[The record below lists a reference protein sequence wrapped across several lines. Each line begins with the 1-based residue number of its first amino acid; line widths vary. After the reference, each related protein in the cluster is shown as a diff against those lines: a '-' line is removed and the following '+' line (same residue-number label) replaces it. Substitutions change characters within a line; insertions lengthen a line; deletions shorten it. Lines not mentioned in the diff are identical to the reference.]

1 MKFLNSLLLTQSNLL
16 SFLIVGSL
24 LFTLG
29 CHQSNTSENSFRSI
43 DDIFQSYHTFKQ
55 QINPIEATKAGEKSY
70 NNKIAN
76 YISSDYQDYLKG
88 QYDLYLDTLGTFD
101 ATSVTSSQ
109 WLSIQTMQ
117 WDCSVKRAG
126 LLQPLVTMAS
136 PMYNLPSFELMPLI
150 QVQSLHL
157 YVAQLAA
164 GNSVHPFE
172 TIEDYDQWLQRTTDY
187 LTFLDTCIIKMKLGM
202 SQGIVLPKSLV
213 QKVLPQLEPF
223 ITESI
228 ESHLFYTPIKNMPT
242 YFNSVESDRL
252 ATAYRNMIN
261 EELKPK
267 YRELRAFLKNEY
279 LPKSRSTSGLG
290 SLPGGLETYQY
301 LVRLHTTTDLTIDEI
316 HNKGLTEVD
325 RILSE
330 MEKAK
335 KSMGFNGDIKDFF
348 EFIRNS
354 PEQMPFTQP
363 EQVIQHFDEIKW
375 RVGDSLSALFNLKP
389 KATFEV
395 RRTEAFREAS
405 ASAEYVP
412 GSKDA
417 SRSGIFYVPIP
428 DVTHYNKYAD
438 EALFL
443 HEAIPGHHY
452 QLSLQQENKQLPAF
466 LHPESLG
473 VFVEGWA
480 LYAESLGREL
490 GLYQDPIQ
498 YFGML
503 SMEMHRAIRLV
514 VDTGIHG
521 KGWTRAQAIQYSL
534 DHEAESEASIISEI
548 ERYMATPGQALSY
561 KIGQLKIQEL
571 RSRAKKKLGDKFDI
585 KAFHDQVLNTGSLPL
600 IVLEKKINN
609 WITTQGA
616 GEKS

>member
-1 MKFLNSLLLTQSNLL
+1 MTRSNLL
-16 SFLIVGSL
+16 SSLIIGGL

-29 CHQSNTSENSFRSI
+29 CQKTKQPEKRSRTI
-43 DDIFQSYHTFKQ
+43 DEIFQSYHNFKQ
-55 QINPIEATKAGEKSY
+55 HINPIEATKAGETSY
-70 NNKIAN
+70 NDKIAN
-76 YISSDYQDYLKG
+76 YISSNYRNYLKK
-88 QYDLYLDTLGTFD
+88 QYNLYLDTLNTFD
-101 ATSVTSSQ
+101 STLVTPSQ
-109 WLSIQTMQ
+109 WLSIQTMR
-117 WDCSVKRAG
+117 WDCDIKRAG

-136 PMYNLPSFELMPLI
+136 PIYNLPSFELMPLI

-172 TIEDYDQWLQRTTDY
+172 TIKDYDQWIERMSDY
-187 LTFLDTCIIKMKLGM
+187 FTFLDTCIIKMKLGM

-213 QKVLPQLEPF
+213 QKILPQLDPF
-223 ITESI
+223 ITEPI
-228 ESHLFYTPIKNMPT
+228 KTHLFYTPINNMPHHFNYQESNRLIAT
-242 YFNSVESDRL
+242 YH
-252 ATAYRNMIN
+252 AMID
-261 EELKPK
+261 EQLKPK
-267 YRELRAFLKNEY
+267 YRELKDFLKNEY

-290 SLPGGLETYQY
+290 SLPGGLKTYQY
-301 LVRLHTTTDLTIDEI
+301 LIRLHTTTDLNIDEI
-316 HNKGLTEVD
+316 HEKGLAEVN

-335 KSMGFNGDIKDFF
+335 NSMGFNGDIKEFF

-354 PEQMPFTQP
+354 PEQMPFTEP
-363 EQVIQHFDEIKW
+363 DQVIDHFDEIKLQ
-375 RVGDSLSALFNLKP
+375 VNNSLKTLFNLRP

-395 RRTEAFREAS
+395 RRTEAFREVS

-428 DVTHYNKYAD
+428 DVSRYNKYAD

-452 QLSLQQENKQLPAF
+452 QLSLQQENKQLPEF

-480 LYAESLGREL
+480 LYAESLGLEL

-521 KGWTRAQAIQYSL
+521 KGWSREQAIQYSL
-534 DHEAESEASIISEI
+534 EHEAESKAAIISEI

-571 RSRAKKKLGDKFDI
+571 RSRAKKELGDKFDI
-585 KAFHDQVLNTGSLPL
+585 KAFHDQILNTGSLPL

-609 WITTQGA
+609 WINA
-616 GEKS
+616 HKI

>member
-1 MKFLNSLLLTQSNLL
+1 
-16 SFLIVGSL
+16 
-24 LFTLG
+24 
-29 CHQSNTSENSFRSI
+29 
-43 DDIFQSYHTFKQ
+43 
-55 QINPIEATKAGEKSY
+55 
-70 NNKIAN
+70 
-76 YISSDYQDYLKG
+76 
-88 QYDLYLDTLGTFD
+88 
-101 ATSVTSSQ
+101 
-109 WLSIQTMQ
+109 
-117 WDCSVKRAG
+117 
-126 LLQPLVTMAS
+126 
-136 PMYNLPSFELMPLI
+136 
-150 QVQSLHL
+150 
-157 YVAQLAA
+157 
-164 GNSVHPFE
+164 
-172 TIEDYDQWLQRTTDY
+172 
-187 LTFLDTCIIKMKLGM
+187 
-202 SQGIVLPKSLV
+202 
-213 QKVLPQLEPF
+213 
-223 ITESI
+223 
-228 ESHLFYTPIKNMPT
+228 MPT
-242 YFNSVESDRL
+242 YFSSAESDRL

-261 EELKPK
+261 EQLKPK

-301 LVRLHTTTDLTIDEI
+301 LVRLHTTTDLTFDEI
-316 HNKGLTEVD
+316 HNIGLTEVD

-363 EQVIQHFDEIKW
+363 EQVIDHFDEIKW
-375 RVGDSLSALFNLKP
+375 RVADSLSALFNLKP

-412 GSKDA
+412 GSKDT

-428 DVTHYNKYAD
+428 DVLRYNKYAD

-561 KIGQLKIQEL
+561 KIGQLKIKEL

-609 WITTQGA
+609 WINTQ
-616 GEKS
+616 EI

>member
-1 MKFLNSLLLTQSNLL
+1 MTRSNLL
-16 SFLIVGSL
+16 SSLIIGGL

-29 CHQSNTSENSFRSI
+29 CQKTKQPEKRSRTI
-43 DDIFQSYHTFKQ
+43 DEIFQSYHNFKQ
-55 QINPIEATKAGEKSY
+55 HINPIEATKAGETSY
-70 NNKIAN
+70 NDKIAN
-76 YISSDYQDYLKG
+76 YISSNYRNYLKK
-88 QYDLYLDTLGTFD
+88 QYNLYLDTLNTFD
-101 ATSVTSSQ
+101 STLVTPSQ
-109 WLSIQTMQ
+109 WLSIQTMR
-117 WDCSVKRAG
+117 WDCDIKRAG

-136 PMYNLPSFELMPLI
+136 PIYNLPSFELMPLI

-172 TIEDYDQWLQRTTDY
+172 TIKDYDQWIERMSDY
-187 LTFLDTCIIKMKLGM
+187 FTFLDTCIIKMKLGM

-213 QKVLPQLEPF
+213 QKILPQLDPF
-223 ITESI
+223 ITEPI
-228 ESHLFYTPIKNMPT
+228 KTHLFYAPINNMPHHFNYQESTRLIAT
-242 YFNSVESDRL
+242 YH
-252 ATAYRNMIN
+252 AMID
-261 EELKPK
+261 EQLKPK
-267 YRELRAFLKNEY
+267 YRELKDFLKNEY

-290 SLPGGLETYQY
+290 SLPGGLKTYQY
-301 LVRLHTTTDLTIDEI
+301 LIRLHTTTDLNIDEI
-316 HNKGLTEVD
+316 HEKGLAEVN

-335 KSMGFNGDIKDFF
+335 NSMGFNGDIKEFF

-354 PEQMPFTQP
+354 PEQMPFTEP
-363 EQVIQHFDEIKW
+363 DQVIDHFDEIKLQ
-375 RVGDSLSALFNLKP
+375 VNNSLKTLFNLRP

-395 RRTEAFREAS
+395 RRTEAFREVS

-428 DVTHYNKYAD
+428 DVSRYNKYAD

-452 QLSLQQENKQLPAF
+452 QLSLQQENKQLPEF

-480 LYAESLGREL
+480 LYAESLGLEL

-521 KGWTRAQAIQYSL
+521 KGWSREQAIQYSL
-534 DHEAESEASIISEI
+534 EHEAESKAAIISEI

-571 RSRAKKKLGDKFDI
+571 RSRAKKELGDKFDI
-585 KAFHDQVLNTGSLPL
+585 KAFHDQILNTGSLPL

-609 WITTQGA
+609 WINA
-616 GEKS
+616 HKI

>member
-1 MKFLNSLLLTQSNLL
+1 
-16 SFLIVGSL
+16 
-24 LFTLG
+24 
-29 CHQSNTSENSFRSI
+29 
-43 DDIFQSYHTFKQ
+43 
-55 QINPIEATKAGEKSY
+55 
-70 NNKIAN
+70 
-76 YISSDYQDYLKG
+76 
-88 QYDLYLDTLGTFD
+88 
-101 ATSVTSSQ
+101 
-109 WLSIQTMQ
+109 
-117 WDCSVKRAG
+117 
-126 LLQPLVTMAS
+126 MA
-136 PMYNLPSFELMPLI
+136 
-150 QVQSLHL
+150 
-157 YVAQLAA
+157 
-164 GNSVHPFE
+164 
-172 TIEDYDQWLQRTTDY
+172 
-187 LTFLDTCIIKMKLGM
+187 
-202 SQGIVLPKSLV
+202 
-213 QKVLPQLEPF
+213 
-223 ITESI
+223 
-228 ESHLFYTPIKNMPT
+228 
-242 YFNSVESDRL
+242 
-252 ATAYRNMIN
+252 
-261 EELKPK
+261 
-267 YRELRAFLKNEY
+267 
-279 LPKSRSTSGLG
+279 
-290 SLPGGLETYQY
+290 
-301 LVRLHTTTDLTIDEI
+301 
-316 HNKGLTEVD
+316 
-325 RILSE
+325 
-330 MEKAK
+330 
-335 KSMGFNGDIKDFF
+335 
-348 EFIRNS
+348 
-354 PEQMPFTQP
+354 
-363 EQVIQHFDEIKW
+363 
-375 RVGDSLSALFNLKP
+375 ALFNLKP

-428 DVTHYNKYAD
+428 DVSHYNKYAD

-521 KGWTRAQAIQYSL
+521 KGWTREQAIQYSL

-571 RSRAKKKLGDKFDI
+571 RSRAKQKLGDKFDI

-600 IVLEKKINN
+600 IVLENKINN
-609 WITTQGA
+609 WIKDQLVF
-616 GEKS
+616 

>member
-1 MKFLNSLLLTQSNLL
+1 MKTRLPLFFMLLIFACESNKTTQPKDSIKIDSL
-16 SFLIVGSL
+16 F
-24 LFTLG
+24 
-29 CHQSNTSENSFRSI
+29 E
-43 DDIFQSYHTFKQ
+43 SYYLFKQ
-55 QINPIEATKAGEKSY
+55 IINPIEATKAGVATY
-70 NNKIAN
+70 NDRVAN
-76 YISSDYQDYLKG
+76 YISDPYQKQLISKYTE
-88 QYDLYLDTLGTFD
+88 YLDAANTIDSTQV
-101 ATSVTSSQ
+101 SQEQ
-109 WLSIQTMQ
+109 WLALSVMK
-117 WDCSVKRAG
+117 WDCEIKKEG
-126 LLQPLVTMAS
+126 LTHSLVTMAS
-136 PMYNLPSFELMPLI
+136 PIYNLPSFELMPLI

-157 YVAQLAA
+157 YIAQLAA
-164 GNSVHPFE
+164 GKSVQPFRSVK
-172 TIEDYDQWLQRTTDY
+172 DYENWLLRLEDY
-187 LTFLDTCIIKMKLGM
+187 LTFLDTCMVKMRI
-202 SQGIVLPKSLV
+202 GINENVVLPKALIS
-213 QKVLPQLEPF
+213 KMIPQLEEF
-223 ITESI
+223 ITHPI
-228 ESHLFYTPIKNMPT
+228 EKHLFFEPIRLLPDSIK
-242 YFNSVESDRL
+242 SLDREQL
-252 ATAYRNMIN
+252 TKKYRMFITKK
-261 EELKPK
+261 LKPK
-267 YRELRAFLKNEY
+267 YRELKGFLITEY
-279 LPKSRSTSGLG
+279 LPMGRETSGLG
-290 SLPGGLETYQY
+290 DLPNGLETYQY
-301 LVRLHTTTDLTIDEI
+301 LIRLHTTTDMSIDQI
-316 HNKGLTEVD
+316 HELGKREVA
-325 RILSE
+325 RILNE
-330 MEKAK
+330 METAK
-335 KSMGFNGDIKDFF
+335 TQMAYTGDIKSFF
-348 EFIRNS
+348 EYIRNS

-363 EQVIQHFDEIKW
+363 EQVIDNFDEIKW
-375 RVGDSLSALFNLKP
+375 RVEDSLSALFNLKP

>member
-1 MKFLNSLLLTQSNLL
+1 
-16 SFLIVGSL
+16 
-24 LFTLG
+24 
-29 CHQSNTSENSFRSI
+29 
-43 DDIFQSYHTFKQ
+43 
-55 QINPIEATKAGEKSY
+55 
-70 NNKIAN
+70 
-76 YISSDYQDYLKG
+76 
-88 QYDLYLDTLGTFD
+88 
-101 ATSVTSSQ
+101 
-109 WLSIQTMQ
+109 
-117 WDCSVKRAG
+117 
-126 LLQPLVTMAS
+126 
-136 PMYNLPSFELMPLI
+136 
-150 QVQSLHL
+150 
-157 YVAQLAA
+157 
-164 GNSVHPFE
+164 
-172 TIEDYDQWLQRTTDY
+172 
-187 LTFLDTCIIKMKLGM
+187 
-202 SQGIVLPKSLV
+202 
-213 QKVLPQLEPF
+213 
-223 ITESI
+223 
-228 ESHLFYTPIKNMPT
+228 
-242 YFNSVESDRL
+242 
-252 ATAYRNMIN
+252 
-261 EELKPK
+261 
-267 YRELRAFLKNEY
+267 
-279 LPKSRSTSGLG
+279 
-290 SLPGGLETYQY
+290 
-301 LVRLHTTTDLTIDEI
+301 
-316 HNKGLTEVD
+316 
-325 RILSE
+325 
-330 MEKAK
+330 
-335 KSMGFNGDIKDFF
+335 
-348 EFIRNS
+348 
-354 PEQMPFTQP
+354 MPFTQP
-363 EQVIQHFDEIKW
+363 EQVIDHFDEIKW
-375 RVGDSLSALFNLKP
+375 RVADSLSALFNLKP

-412 GSKDA
+412 GSKDT

-428 DVTHYNKYAD
+428 DVLRYNKYAD

-571 RSRAKKKLGDKFDI
+571 RSRAIRKLGDKFDI

-609 WITTQGA
+609 WINTQ
-616 GEKS
+616 EI

>member
-117 WDCSVKRAG
+117 WDCTIKRAG

-172 TIEDYDQWLQRTTDY
+172 TIEDYENWLLRLEDY
-187 LTFLDTCIIKMKLGM
+187 LTFLDTCMVKMRI
-202 SQGIVLPKSLV
+202 GINEKVVLPKALIS
-213 QKVLPQLEPF
+213 KMIPQLEEFITYPIEKHLFFEPIRLLPDSIKSIDREQLTKKYRTF
-223 ITESI
+223 ITE
-228 ESHLFYTPIKNMPT
+228 K
-242 YFNSVESDRL
+242 
-252 ATAYRNMIN
+252 
-261 EELKPK
+261 LKPK
-267 YRELRAFLKNEY
+267 YRELKGFLITEY
-279 LPKSRSTSGLG
+279 LPMGRETSGLG
-290 SLPGGLETYQY
+290 DLPNGLETYQY
-301 LVRLHTTTDLTIDEI
+301 LIRLHTTTDMSIDQI
-316 HNKGLTEVD
+316 HELGKTEVA
-325 RILSE
+325 RILKE

-335 KSMGFNGDIKDFF
+335 TQMAYTGDIKSFF
-348 EFIRNS
+348 EHIRNS
-354 PEQMPFTQP
+354 PTQMPFTQP
-363 EQVIQHFDEIKW
+363 EQVIKHFDNINL
-375 RVGDSLSALFNLKP
+375 RVADSLAALFNLKP
-389 KATFEV
+389 KANFEV

-428 DVTHYNKYAD
+428 DVSHYNKYAD

-521 KGWTRAQAIQYSL
+521 KGWTREQAIQYSL

-571 RSRAKKKLGDKFDI
+571 RSRAKQKLGDKFDI

-600 IVLEKKINN
+600 IVLENKINN
-609 WITTQGA
+609 WIKDQLVF
-616 GEKS
+616 

>member
-1 MKFLNSLLLTQSNLL
+1 MTRSNLL
-16 SFLIVGSL
+16 SSLIIGGL

-29 CHQSNTSENSFRSI
+29 CQKTKQPEKRSRTI
-43 DDIFQSYHTFKQ
+43 DEIFQSYHNFKQ
-55 QINPIEATKAGEKSY
+55 HINPIEATKAGETSY
-70 NNKIAN
+70 NDKIAN
-76 YISSDYQDYLKG
+76 YISSNYQNYLKK
-88 QYDLYLDTLGTFD
+88 QYNLYLDTLNTFD
-101 ATSVTSSQ
+101 STLVTPSQ
-109 WLSIQTMQ
+109 WLSIQTMR
-117 WDCSVKRAG
+117 WDCDIKRAG

-136 PMYNLPSFELMPLI
+136 PIYNLPSFELMPLI

-172 TIEDYDQWLQRTTDY
+172 TIKDYDQWIERMSDY
-187 LTFLDTCIIKMKLGM
+187 FTFLDTCIIKMKLGM

-213 QKVLPQLEPF
+213 QKILPQLDPF
-223 ITESI
+223 ITEPI
-228 ESHLFYTPIKNMPT
+228 KTHLFYTPINNMPHHFNYQESNRLIAT
-242 YFNSVESDRL
+242 YH
-252 ATAYRNMIN
+252 AMID
-261 EELKPK
+261 EQLKPK
-267 YRELRAFLKNEY
+267 YRELKDFLKNEY

-290 SLPGGLETYQY
+290 SLPGGLKTYQY
-301 LVRLHTTTDLTIDEI
+301 LIRLHTTTDLNIDEI
-316 HNKGLTEVD
+316 HEKGLAEVN

-335 KSMGFNGDIKDFF
+335 NSMGFNGDIKEFF

-354 PEQMPFTQP
+354 PEQMPFTEP
-363 EQVIQHFDEIKW
+363 DQVIDHFDEIKLQ
-375 RVGDSLSALFNLKP
+375 VNNSLKTLFNLRP

-395 RRTEAFREAS
+395 RRTEAFREVS

-428 DVTHYNKYAD
+428 DVSRYNKYAD

-452 QLSLQQENKQLPAF
+452 QLSLQQENKQLPEF

-480 LYAESLGREL
+480 LYAESLGLEL

-521 KGWTRAQAIQYSL
+521 KSWSREQAIQYSL
-534 DHEAESEASIISEI
+534 EHEAESKAAIISEI

-571 RSRAKKKLGDKFDI
+571 RSRAKKELGDKFDI
-585 KAFHDQVLNTGSLPL
+585 KAFHDQILNTGSLPL

-609 WITTQGA
+609 WINA
-616 GEKS
+616 HKI